1 MAEKPSVTINI
12 NRAAIKA
19 KIKTAWKDS
28 LFPLSVQVLADMNE
42 YVRVD
47 QNVLR
52 SSSATA
58 SDFDNGV
65 LRWNTPYARRV
76 YFTGTP
82 SKDVNPNA
90 SLMWCE
96 VAKSNHMRDW
106 QKIAEKLFREG
117 I

>member
-1 MAEKPSVTINI
+1 MPASVTVKIDKG
-12 NRAAIKA
+12 AVKA
-19 KIKTAWKDS
+19 RLQSKWKKTM
-28 LFPLSVQVLADMNE
+28 FPLAVQVLADMNE

-52 SSSATA
+52 ASSATA
-58 SDFDNGV
+58 SDFDKGV
-65 LRWNTPYARRV
+65 LVWNTPYARKV
-76 YFTGTP
+76 YYTGTP

-96 VAKSNHMRDW
+96 VGKVNHNRDW
-106 QKIAEKLFREG
+106 ITIAEKLFRGG